1 MAYLLYES
9 VISKLKY
16 QYKFFVNQIFGEGG
30 RPMYL
35 NVTQIQRKTLEALC
49 HCSASVLPADLKS
62 ALRFVAIVF
71 LIVVQANEA
80 MAQTKSVS
88 GVVTAAES
96 GEALPGAN
104 VVIKGTTRGAST
116 GVDGSF
122 SIEASEGEVLVV
134 SFLGYRRT
142 EITVG
147 KDTNLKIALT
157 AETLSL
163 SEVVVIGSHSNR
175 ARTNV
180 ERAVPV
186 DVLSVRDLQSTGHT
200 ELAQMIH
207 FQAPSFHSTKY
218 GIVNVTAYIDPATLR
233 GMGTDQTLVLING
246 KRRHQSAA
254 LNVNLVVGR
263 GSVGTDLNAIPTA
276 AIERVEIL
284 RDGAAAQYG
293 SDAISGIVNI
303 VLKQDGAGGAITQ
316 KLGTS
321 SRGDGDLYETS
332 VNYGTKINEKD
343 GSYLNT
349 TLVFHHHGETDRKDR
364 YSGYVYIRG
373 NAAADEAMI
382 QQRGF
387 DRDTDIGTKFGQSR
401 NTMGTFFYNGA
412 YPLGGDWEA
421 YSFGGL
427 SYKDLLSFGFY
438 RQAGRADRSV
448 PEIYPDGYSPLF
460 PATSTDAQVSAGIK
474 KTDVTGWNF
483 DIGGT
488 YGKNWLATYVEEGAN
503 ASYGAFTPTEFF
515 LGNNNFGHQTFG
527 ASASRTFEKPGSGQ
541 SFSLAFGAEAR
552 REEYQITVGDR
563 VSYTHGPL
571 ITSKEF
577 SSSGKVGF
585 SPNEAVER
593 DRTNVGVFVDA
604 EADLSKAFLLGAAA
618 RFENY
623 SDFGSNLSGK
633 ISARYKLADPFS
645 LRGSVNRGF
654 RAPSLQQLYFSANDP
669 QFGKNAQGQDDAIN
683 ILQIRN
689 DDPILPTL
697 GYGNLDAETSL
708 DFSLGATLQL
718 GRRFSFT
725 ADAYQVK
732 VKDRIIISEQFDITK
747 FPNLTYLFTTQNI
760 RRVQFFTNAVDTK
773 TQGLDLVAFYNKP
786 LGANTFTATL
796 AATFNKTKFDSGVR
810 TSPQLVSAG
819 ITEVVGVNMRG
830 LVEVAQPRN
839 KFILSLAYD
848 HSKFNANVRASR
860 FGKIEDVDS
869 KDAAGK
875 FQVKKAKN
883 VVDLSLGYKFTSKI
897 TFNVDANNVFDE
909 FPDRNLYGG
918 IFDGLSPYGRS
929 TSQFGLL
936 GRFYSTSLAFS
947 F

>member
-1 MAYLLYES
+1 
-9 VISKLKY
+9 
-16 QYKFFVNQIFGEGG
+16 
-30 RPMYL
+30 MYL
-35 NVTQIQRKTLEALC
+35 NATQIPIKALAALC
-49 HCSASVLPADLKS
+49 RIVKRPAAWVQVLIA
-62 ALRFVAIVF
+62 AAF
-71 LIVVQANEA
+71 LIAMPANETL
-80 MAQTKSVS
+80 AQGNSVS
-88 GVVTAAES
+88 GVVRDAES
-96 GEALPGAN
+96 GEPLVGAT
-104 VVIKGTTRGAST
+104 VVIKGTTRGAT
-116 GVDGSF
+116 IGVDGSF
-122 SIEASEGEVLVV
+122 SLEASEGEVLVF
-134 SFLGYRRT
+134 SYIGYRRK

-147 KDTNLKIALT
+147 KDANLKISLT
-157 AETLSL
+157 ADALSMA
-163 SEVVVIGSHSNR
+163 EVVVVGSHSNR

-207 FQAPSFHSTKY
+207 YQAPSFHSTKY

-303 VLKQDGAGGAITQ
+303 VLKEDAAGGAITQ

-332 VNYGTKINEKD
+332 VNYGTKINDKD

-349 TLVFHHHGETDRKDR
+349 TFVFHHHDETDRKDR
-364 YSGYVYIRG
+364 YAGYVYVRG
-373 NAAADEAMI
+373 NTAADEAMI
-382 QQRGF
+382 AQRGF
-387 DRDTDIGTKFGQSR
+387 NRDTDIGTKFGQSR

-412 YPLGGDWEA
+412 YPLGKDWET
-421 YSFGGL
+421 YSFGGV
-427 SYKDLLSFGFY
+427 SYKDLLAFGFY

-460 PATSTDAQVSAGIK
+460 PAKSIDAQVSAGIK

-483 DIGGT
+483 DLGGT
-488 YGKNWLATYVEEGAN
+488 YGKNWLPTYVEEGAN
-503 ASYGAFTPTEFF
+503 ASYGVFTPTEFY

-527 ASASRTFEKPGSGQ
+527 ATASRTFAKPGEDR

-571 ITSKEF
+571 INTKEF

-585 SPNEAVER
+585 SPREAVDR

-604 EADLSKAFLLGAAA
+604 EADLSQAFLLGAAA

-633 ISARYKLADPFS
+633 ISARYKLANPFS

-669 QFGKNAQGQDDAIN
+669 QFGRNAQGQDDAIN

-718 GRRFSFT
+718 GRQFSFT

-732 VKDRIIISEQFDITK
+732 VKDRIIISEQFDITL
-747 FPNLTYLFTTQNI
+747 FPNLSYLFTEQNI

-773 TQGLDLVAFYNKP
+773 TQGLDLVALYNKP
-786 LGANTFTATL
+786 FGASTLTATL
-796 AATFNKTKFDSGVR
+796 AATFNKTKFDSEVR

-819 ITEVVGVNMRG
+819 ITQVVGVNMRG
-830 LVEVAQPRN
+830 LIEVAQPKN
-839 KFILSLAYD
+839 KFILSLGYD
-848 HSKFNANVRASR
+848 HPKFNANARATR

-869 KDAAGK
+869 RDPAGK

-883 VVDLSLGYKFTSKI
+883 VVDLSLGFTFTPRIKL
-897 TFNVDANNVFDE
+897 NADVNNVFDE

-929 TSQFGLL
+929 TSQFGLM
-936 GRFYSTSLAFS
+936 GRFYSAGLTFNY
-947 F
+947 